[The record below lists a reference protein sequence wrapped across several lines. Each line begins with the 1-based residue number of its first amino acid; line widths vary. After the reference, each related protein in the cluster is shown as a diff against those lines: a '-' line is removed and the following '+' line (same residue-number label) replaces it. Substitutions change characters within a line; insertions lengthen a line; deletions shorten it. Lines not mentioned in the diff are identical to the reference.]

1 MSSSNANAETAERL
15 NRRRARMLPVL
26 ALFVL
31 IQQAAFFSS
40 GDRLRTVD
48 LVRNSGWIMLVAV
61 ILAGL
66 VTGGFWFRSR
76 EVRQL
81 MNDEVTVANRGSA
94 VTWGFTMAIVA
105 AIVLFAIESFT
116 PDGASSREVIH
127 IITSAGL
134 VTALLRWGFLERR
147 ALG

>member
-1 MSSSNANAETAERL
+1 MPSSNAETAEKL
-15 NRRRARMLPVL
+15 NRRRTRMIPVF

-31 IQQAAFFSS
+31 IQQASFFGT
-40 GDRLRTVD
+40 GDRLRPVD
-48 LVRNSGWIMLVAV
+48 LVRNTGWMMLAAV

-76 EVRQL
+76 EVREL
-81 MNDEVTVANRGSA
+81 MNDEVTKANRASA
-94 VTWGFTMAIVA
+94 LTWGFTMAISA
-105 AIVLFAIESFT
+105 AIVLFALESFA
-116 PDGASSREVIH
+116 PGGATTREVIH

-134 VTALLRWGFLERR
+134 VTALLRFGFLERR

>member
-1 MSSSNANAETAERL
+1 MSSSNANAETADRL

-26 ALFVL
+26 ALFVV
-31 IQQAAFFSS
+31 IQQAAFYSS

-48 LVRNSGWIMLVAV
+48 LVRNGGWIVLVAV

-76 EVRQL
+76 AVRDL
-81 MNDEVTVANRGSA
+81 MNDEVTRANRASA
-94 VTWGFTMAIVA
+94 MTWGFTMAIVA

-127 IITSAGL
+127 IIASAGL
-134 VTALLRWGFLERR
+134 VTALLRFGFLERR

>member
-1 MSSSNANAETAERL
+1 MQANANAELAERL

-48 LVRNSGWIMLVAV
+48 LMRNSGWIMLVAV

-76 EVRQL
+76 GVREL
-81 MNDEVTVANRGSA
+81 MNDEVTLANRDNA
-94 VTWGFTMAIVA
+94 LVWGFTMAMVA
-105 AIVLFAIESFT
+105 AIALFALESFA
-116 PDGASSREVIH
+116 PDGATTREVIH

-134 VTALLRWGFLERR
+134 VTALLRLGSLERR

>member
-1 MSSSNANAETAERL
+1 MPSSNANAETAERL

-31 IQQAAFFSS
+31 IQQAAFLTS

-48 LVRNSGWIMLVAV
+48 LVRNGGWIALVAV

-66 VTGGFWFRSR
+66 VTGGFWFRPR
-76 EVRQL
+76 EVREL
-81 MNDEVTVANRGSA
+81 MNDEVTLANRASA
-94 VTWGFTMAIVA
+94 MTWGFTMAIVA

-127 IITSAGL
+127 IIASAGL
-134 VTALLRWGFLERR
+134 VTALLRFGFLERR

>member
-1 MSSSNANAETAERL
+1 MPLSNVEMADRL

-26 ALFVL
+26 AVFVL
-31 IQQAAFFSS
+31 IQQAAFFNS

-48 LVRNSGWIMLVAV
+48 LVRNSGWIMLATV

-76 EVRQL
+76 EVREL
-81 MNDEVTVANRGSA
+81 MNDEVTLANRASA
-94 VTWGFTMAIVA
+94 LTWGFTMAIAA
-105 AIVLFAIESFT
+105 AIALFALESFA
-116 PDGASSREVIH
+116 PGGATTREVIH
-127 IITSAGL
+127 IIASAGL
-134 VTALLRWGFLERR
+134 VTALLRFGFVERR

>member
-1 MSSSNANAETAERL
+1 MPSSNAETAERL

-31 IQQAAFFSS
+31 IQQAAYFGS

-48 LVRNSGWIMLVAV
+48 LVRNSAWIVLVAV

-66 VTGGFWFRSR
+66 LTGGFWFRSR
-76 EVRQL
+76 EVREL
-81 MNDEVTVANRGSA
+81 MNDEVTRANRASA
-94 VTWGFTMAIVA
+94 LAWGFTMAIVA
-105 AIVLFAIESFT
+105 AIVLYALESFV
-116 PDGASSREVIH
+116 PDGATTREVIH
-127 IITSAGL
+127 VITSAGL
-134 VTALLRWGFLERR
+134 VTALLRFAFLERR

>member
-1 MSSSNANAETAERL
+1 MPSSNANAETAERL

-31 IQQAAFFSS
+31 IQQAAYFSS

-48 LVRNSGWIMLVAV
+48 LVRNSGWIVLVAV

-76 EVRQL
+76 EVREL
-81 MNDEVTVANRGSA
+81 MNDEVTRANRASA
-94 VTWGFTMAIVA
+94 LAWGFTMAIVA
-105 AIVLFAIESFT
+105 AMILYALESFV
-116 PDGASSREVIH
+116 PDGATTREAIH

-134 VTALLRWGFLERR
+134 VTGQPP
-147 ALG
+147 GITP

>member
-1 MSSSNANAETAERL
+1 MPSSNAETAERL
-15 NRRRARMLPVL
+15 NRRRTRMLPVL

-31 IQQAAFFSS
+31 IQQAAFFNS

-48 LVRNSGWIMLVAV
+48 LVRNSGWILLAAV

-76 EVRQL
+76 EVREL
-81 MNDEVTVANRGSA
+81 MNDEVTQANRASA
-94 VTWGFTMAIVA
+94 LSWGFTMAMAA
-105 AIVLFAIESFT
+105 AIVLFALESFA
-116 PDGASSREVIH
+116 PGGATTREVIH
-127 IITSAGL
+127 IIASAGL
-134 VTALLRWGFLERR
+134 VTALLRFGFLERR

>member
-1 MSSSNANAETAERL
+1 MPPSNAETVERL
-15 NRRRARMLPVL
+15 NRRRVRMLPVL

-48 LVRNSGWIMLVAV
+48 LVRNSAWIVLVGV
-61 ILAGL
+61 ILAAL

-76 EVRQL
+76 QVRDL
-81 MNDEVTVANRGSA
+81 MNDEVTQANRGSA
-94 VTWGFTMAIVA
+94 LAWGFTVAILA
-105 AIVLFAIESFT
+105 AIVLFAVESFA
-116 PDGASSREVIH
+116 PGGATTREAIH
-127 IITSAGL
+127 IIASAGL
-134 VTALLRWGFLERR
+134 VTALLRFGFLERR